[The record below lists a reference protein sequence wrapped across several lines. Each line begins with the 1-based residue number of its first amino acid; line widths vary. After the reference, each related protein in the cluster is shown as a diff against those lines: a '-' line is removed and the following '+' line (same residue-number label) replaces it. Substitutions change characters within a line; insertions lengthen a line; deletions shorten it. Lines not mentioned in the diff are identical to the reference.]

1 MVTLKKSVVLQKYQF
16 GDKEFMRIFS
26 IKRAVNNCYR
36 NIALAFAILLAVF
49 ITPSLHSQP
58 ECLITA
64 DLPLPVCHGSLVQL
78 SVEEVEGYTYFW
90 EPDGQTTS
98 SIDVVAFGNAT
109 FSVRVVDT
117 LNEEECLSAPF
128 TLEVRPLFDVSL
140 EQMQL
145 TCTNGDNDNGNTAMI
160 QAKATGDSDVFHYF
174 WDISPIQIAPGDSSL
189 AIGLKSHLW
198 YFIETRD
205 EFGCSRTDSIFTE
218 AYPNPEVEIQ
228 ASPDTAYIQ
237 NPFIEFSFENLTLDS
252 IDITNHFWNFGDDSE
267 TSDLLTP
274 RHLYREEG
282 TYNVFLTVYNL
293 QGCDT
298 TFTKE
303 VKVLPV
309 KLQIPNI
316 LTPNG
321 DGTNDVFEIVE
332 APPGEEDDGIGL
344 KQLFEDGRKPL
355 SLFYRSTN
363 LMIFNRQGRIVYES
377 DDYQNDW
384 DGGGLSDGVYFY
396 VLQCVGWKSNEVYKG
411 SLTIISGRNN

>member
-1 MVTLKKSVVLQKYQF
+1 
-16 GDKEFMRIFS
+16 MRIINIIRS
-26 IKRAVNNCYR
+26 VNYYLMNL
-36 NIALAFAILLAVF
+36 ILAFTILSTFFA
-49 ITPSLHSQP
+49 TQSLYSQP
-58 ECLITA
+58 ECVITA
-64 DLPLPVCHGSLVQL
+64 DLPLPACQGSLVKL
-78 SVEEVEGYTYFW
+78 SVDEVEGYTYFW
-90 EPDGQTTS
+90 EPDGQITS
-98 SIDVVAFGNAT
+98 SIDVVALANAT
-109 FSVRVVDT
+109 FRVRVVDA
-117 LNEEECLSAPF
+117 LNQEECLSAPF
-128 TLEVRPLFDVSL
+128 TLEVRPLFDVTL

-145 TCTNGDNDNGNTAMI
+145 TCTNGDNDNGNTAMV
-160 QAKATGDSDVFHYF
+160 QAKATGDSDYFNYF

-205 EFGCSRTDSIFTE
+205 QFGCTRTDSIFTA
-218 AYPNPEVEIQ
+218 AYPNPSAEIL
-228 ASPDTAYIQ
+228 SVPDTAYIQ

-252 IDITNHFWNFGDDSE
+252 IEITNHFWNFGDDTE

-282 TYNVFLTVYNL
+282 TYNVLLTVFNL

-298 TFTKE
+298 IFTKE

-321 DGTNDVFEIVE
+321 DGTNDVFEITE
-332 APPGEEDDGIGL
+332 APPGEEEVDNRL
-344 KQLFEDGRKPL
+344 KQLYEDGRKPL
-355 SLFYRSTN
+355 SVYYRSTK
-363 LMIFNRQGRIVYES
+363 LMIFSRQGRIVYES

-411 SLTIISGRNN
+411 SVTIISGRNN